1 MATYLP
7 EGYRTQCASAAN
19 FHTIASVRDAML
31 SRQILES
38 RALVCD
44 AGHNLIVDLGCM
56 KGMIPREECAIGIRE
71 GTTRDIAIL
80 SKVNKPVCFRITDV
94 RADEKFRPYAL
105 LSRREVQE
113 ECKEHYLSSLKPGD
127 IIRGKITHM
136 ESFGCFVDIGCG
148 VIALLPIDAISVSRI
163 SHPRDRFFT
172 GQNIF
177 TIVRAIEPDGR
188 ISLSH
193 KELLGTWEENAALF
207 SPGETVGGIIR
218 SVESY
223 GVFVELTPNLAGLAE
238 CKEGVKVGQHASV
251 FIKSLIPERMK
262 VKLIL
267 VDTFDSDEPP
277 APLSYHLKE
286 GHLDRFIYS
295 PSVSSKTVETVFNL
309 PAAAPAV
316 ACSAGVQRSAT

>member
-1 MATYLP
+1 
-7 EGYRTQCASAAN
+7 
-19 FHTIASVRDAML
+19 
-31 SRQILES
+31 
-38 RALVCD
+38 
-44 AGHNLIVDLGCM
+44 
-56 KGMIPREECAIGIRE
+56 
-71 GTTRDIAIL
+71 
-80 SKVNKPVCFRITDV
+80 
-94 RADEKFRPYAL
+94 
-105 LSRREVQE
+105 
-113 ECKEHYLSSLKPGD
+113 
-127 IIRGKITHM
+127 M

-172 GQNIF
+172 GQNIYC
-177 TIVRAIEPDGR
+177 IVRAAEPNGR

-207 SPGETVGGIIR
+207 APGETVGGIVR

-223 GVFVELTPNLAGLAE
+223 GVFIELTPNLAGLAE

-267 VDTFDSDEPP
+267 VDSFDSDEPP
-277 APLSYHLKE
+277 APLSYYIKE

-295 PSVSSKTVETVFNL
+295 PAMSSRVIETVFESTE
-309 PAAAPAV
+309 ASPAV
-316 ACSAGVQRSAT
+316 ACSACIGQHT

>member
-19 FHTIASVRDAML
+19 FHTIASVRDAMV

-44 AGHNLIVDLGCM
+44 AEHNLIVDLGCM

-94 RADEKFRPYAL
+94 RSDEKFRPYAL
-105 LSRREVQE
+105 LSRRDVQE
-113 ECKEHYLSSLKPGD
+113 ECRQHYLSTLKAGD

-148 VIALLPIDAISVSRI
+148 VIALLPIDAVSVSRI
-163 SHPRDRFFT
+163 SHPCDRFFT
-172 GQNIF
+172 GQNIYC
-177 TIVRAIEPDGR
+177 IVRAIEPNGR

-193 KELLGTWEENAALF
+193 KELLGTWEENAAQF
-207 SPGETVGGIIR
+207 SPGETVGGIVR

-223 GVFVELTPNLAGLAE
+223 GVFIELTPNLAGLAE
-238 CKEGVKVGQHASV
+238 RKDGVKVGQHASV
-251 FIKSLIPERMK
+251 FIKSLIPDRMK

-267 VDTFDSDEPP
+267 VDSFDSEEPL
-277 APLSYHLKE
+277 APLSYYIKE
-286 GHLDRFIYS
+286 GHLDRFTYS
-295 PSVSSKTVETVFNL
+295 PPSSSRIIETVFHCNSPMSDDQCGADL
-309 PAAAPAV
+309 DSHA
-316 ACSAGVQRSAT
+316 

>member
-94 RADEKFRPYAL
+94 RSDEKFRPYAL

-113 ECKEHYLSSLKPGD
+113 ECRSHYLF
-127 IIRGKITHM
+127 RGRLLQPQQN
-136 ESFGCFVDIGCG
+136 
-148 VIALLPIDAISVSRI
+148 LLPDA
-163 SHPRDRFFT
+163 
-172 GQNIF
+172 
-177 TIVRAIEPDGR
+177 
-188 ISLSH
+188 
-193 KELLGTWEENAALF
+193 LGLVI
-207 SPGETVGGIIR
+207 G
-218 SVESY
+218 
-223 GVFVELTPNLAGLAE
+223 
-238 CKEGVKVGQHASV
+238 
-251 FIKSLIPERMK
+251 FIKLRFSLGQLLAVVI
-262 VKLIL
+262 V
-267 VDTFDSDEPP
+267 
-277 APLSYHLKE
+277 
-286 GHLDRFIYS
+286 
-295 PSVSSKTVETVFNL
+295 L
-309 PAAAPAV
+309 PG
-316 ACSAGVQRSAT
+316 AGEHQQ